1 MVEEAMAET
10 EEDSVAV
17 SNLAKV
23 LNDNLSKLVDLIRTP
38 SITNVKRKLLV
49 SLIT

>member
-17 SNLAKV
+17 SNLAKSARG
-23 LNDNLSKLVDLIRTP
+23 DGCGKH
-38 SITNVKRKLLV
+38 
-49 SLIT
+49 

>member
-1 MVEEAMAET
+1 MAET

-23 LNDNLSKLVDLIRTP
+23 LNENLAKLVDLIRTP
-38 SITNVKRKLLV
+38 SIKNFKRKILV
-49 SLIT
+49 AVIT

>member
-1 MVEEAMAET
+1 MAET

-23 LNDNLSKLVDLIRTP
+23 LNENLANFVDLIRTP
-38 SITNVKRKLLV
+38 SITNVKRKILV